1 MALIPLHSTSLPFF
15 IVDVQ
20 GQQPL
25 LLAVGNNKPLA
36 AKLLIERGA
45 RVDSKDS
52 VRILDPRRQSVTSLQ
67 TAYLNASLRSPVKPP
82 ANLNAVCCA
91 LLIGAL
97 DAAPPRGTLGHAVR
111 DRVASRGRRK
121 CERSHSIGEH
131 SHFRR
136 ALTPDRRPL
145 HSDAIIN
152 AEHKCLASVSF
163 WP

>member
-52 VRILDPRRQSVTSLQ
+52 ELWTPLHHAALLGMLSVIELLVEGGANVNAVTLSMDTPLSLAVSNRQTLAAERLREFGAIATRGMLYDRANPPSWQRSV
-67 TAYLNASLRSPVKPP
+67 P
-82 ANLNAVCCA
+82 NLNS
-91 LLIGAL
+91 LLPSIDSTGQK
-97 DAAPPRGTLGHAVR
+97 T
-111 DRVASRGRRK
+111 STTQSCRR
-121 CERSHSIGEH
+121 S
-131 SHFRR
+131 
-136 ALTPDRRPL
+136 A
-145 HSDAIIN
+145 
-152 AEHKCLASVSF
+152 
-163 WP
+163 